1 MWTDALGQKIEQ
13 RLGEIPGRTSFYY
26 KNLVT
31 GQAFS
36 VRADRP
42 MMAASVIKLPIMV
55 EVFRQMKAGEL
66 SRNQLYVLQE
76 EDKRPSCGCLNR
88 MHTGLN
94 LTVQDLYNLMI
105 ILSDNSAT
113 NILIRLLGGMERI
126 NRDLKSCGYNTL
138 QVNRLLFDREASDR
152 GIQNYVSAGEI
163 GDILEKLYLGSLVDE
178 ESDREMLEVLG
189 EQRLN
194 GKFPFAFAEKIP
206 IAHKTGED
214 DGITHDVGIL
224 YAKQPFVLCCLG
236 NETDCPVFNR
246 FMQDVAWE
254 LAGGRGKE

>member
-1 MWTDALGQKIEQ
+1 MDMDVLRQTIEK
-13 RLGEIPGRTSFYY
+13 RLEKIPGRTSVYY

-31 GQAFS
+31 GKTIS
-36 VRADRP
+36 IRADMP

-55 EVFRQMKAGEL
+55 ETFRQMKAGEL

-88 MHTGLN
+88 MHAGLN

-126 NRDLKSCGYNTL
+126 NRDLAAMGYETL
-138 QVNRLLFDREASDR
+138 QVNRLLFDREASER

-163 GDILEKLYLGSLVDE
+163 GDILEKLYLGKMIDE
-178 ESDREMLEVLG
+178 ESDREMLEVLK

-194 GKFPFAFAEKIP
+194 GKFPFGFAEKIP

-224 YAKQPFVLCCLG
+224 YAAQPFVLCCLG
-236 NETDCPVFNR
+236 NETDCPAFNR
-246 FMQDVAWE
+246 FMQELAWE
-254 LAGGRGKE
+254 LAGL